1 MLAAYANTASFDDIS
16 LVREV
21 TQTMEYDEDGNLKS
35 VTTSG
40 LNVDINTYDE
50 GNLIKTVTGS
60 QGVYKYDYDDTYTH
74 RLMSVTNQNTENSP
88 TEWITQSM
96 VYDDY
101 GNVISTTLSGPGNLT
116 MSTSA
121 EYTSNG
127 NMLQSVTDATGAM
140 VTYGYTKEN
149 NDSDGN
155 SIMWGLLTTITA
167 PNGTTTR
174 TTYDLYG
181 RVAQTSVADL
191 ATLLYNYSKGNLHE
205 ITRSYIKDGQE
216 KTQTYTLDYDPFGN
230 TTSIKV
236 GTKVLASYTYG
247 NTDGLLKERIYSNGH
262 KVETTLYYLQ
272 SRYYDPEM
280 GRFINADAFASTGQG
295 VLGNNMFAYCGNNPV
310 MYNDALG
317 MARNVCMTS
326 LNLPGSLYIYDQ
338 EDEPFDDIP
347 YGIGSIGENGCGVI
361 ATYNAMISLGDIRTF
376 GEIYSYLTSDSSK
389 MLADGNMGTNP
400 WAIADYFESQGYT
413 VHSTY
418 NRDEIELYST
428 VADACILL
436 YTFKT
441 SAGNYGGHYVEYSR
455 TPSGYT
461 GRNVN
466 TNTGMGM
473 FSHPSDYGY
482 EGERFFVLGIF
493 VFK

>member
-1 MLAAYANTASFDDIS
+1 
-16 LVREV
+16 
-21 TQTMEYDEDGNLKS
+21 
-35 VTTSG
+35 
-40 LNVDINTYDE
+40 
-50 GNLIKTVTGS
+50 
-60 QGVYKYDYDDTYTH
+60 
-74 RLMSVTNQNTENSP
+74 
-88 TEWITQSM
+88 
-96 VYDDY
+96 
-101 GNVISTTLSGPGNLT
+101 
-116 MSTSA
+116 
-121 EYTSNG
+121 
-127 NMLQSVTDATGAM
+127 
-140 VTYGYTKEN
+140 
-149 NDSDGN
+149 
-155 SIMWGLLTTITA
+155 
-167 PNGTTTR
+167 
-174 TTYDLYG
+174 
-181 RVAQTSVADL
+181 
-191 ATLLYNYSKGNLHE
+191 
-205 ITRSYIKDGQE
+205 
-216 KTQTYTLDYDPFGN
+216 
-230 TTSIKV
+230 
-236 GTKVLASYTYG
+236 
-247 NTDGLLKERIYSNGH
+247 
-262 KVETTLYYLQ
+262 
-272 SRYYDPEM
+272 
-280 GRFINADAFASTGQG
+280 
-295 VLGNNMFAYCGNNPV
+295 